1 MFRKIIL
8 AFYFVIIGLL
18 IIGCQKEV
26 KLENKLEEASASG
39 VEIEGNLTFDDSL
52 RPAWWETL
60 DNTDYLYS
68 YAYSDGSDQEKIK
81 LEAITSAQSK
91 FLSINKKYVVN
102 LAELVIKESNS
113 QDKFKSNS
121 ITTKNGVIYKK
132 DYSRY
137 LKRLETEYV
146 SKNESEFRCF
156 VAVGLPV
163 AEIQKEF
170 VNQYQKSKPM
180 ASAFANSD
188 TYRYMLKIAGLEV
201 PVLQEIVEQKA
212 IKQEEP
218 KKTEVKYDQDV
229 IPAWFKVSYNNL
241 KVMVNQTATGTSTK
255 QAEEKAIA
263 LCESNKLK
271 AANNFARAE
280 AEKYRAASEY
290 DEIQF
295 AELKNK
301 ISQEVNRINFPL
313 TKEHLKT
320 IQIGENNYKTYAQ
333 YSVNKKSIQNAL
345 IEVLKSDDILY
356 SRLRASMAFDDLD
369 NEDF

>member
-1 MFRKIIL
+1 MFRKNILSLNFIIL
-8 AFYFVIIGLL
+8 VLV
-18 IIGCQKEV
+18 IIGCQKQDRQIPESGEA
-26 KLENKLEEASASG
+26 LEN
-39 VEIEGNLTFDDSL
+39 VEQTLVFDETY
-52 RPAWWETL
+52 RPSWWESQ

-81 LEAITSAQSK
+81 LEAITSAQGK

-180 ASAFANSD
+180 ASAFANSN

-201 PVLQEIVEQKA
+201 PVLKEFVEQKA

-255 QAEEKAIA
+255 QAEDKAIA

-301 ISQEVNRINFPL
+301 ISQEVNRISFPL

-320 IQIGENNYKTYAQ
+320 IQIGENNYKTFAQ